1 MTIPQTGITLARIR
15 NTWMGDDMRA
25 RLLGLLCAV
34 ALTSAAC
41 GTSGSGGEPAPAGS
55 AATGSARYAE
65 GATFTMAIMEPG
77 DLNPLMT
84 ALSEPRQVD
93 FFLYDTLVAYKE
105 DGTVLPALATE
116 WKETATSV
124 EFTLAKGVTC
134 ADGSPLTAS
143 DVAGTVNFIADP
155 DNKSQLHGLFVPA
168 DLKATADD
176 AAGTVTMK
184 VETPDPF
191 LLRRLSSVFIVCG
204 QGLKDP
210 EGLKQGKHG
219 TGLYRITESVA
230 DDHYTLTRRP
240 EYAWGP
246 GGVTAKEPGLPEKVV
261 LKVVKNETTAA
272 NLLLSNQLNAAS
284 VVGPDRARLDQRGL
298 FKTEIRLM
306 FGEYTFNQAE
316 GRPTQDERVRQ
327 ALTHALDLDELARV
341 ATGGTGVRPDGLSMQ
356 PRVCPEVTTTALP
369 AHDPARAAALL
380 DEAGWVKGPDGVRA
394 KDGKKLELTFL
405 YLTEHGD
412 QGKSAAELIKQKWDE
427 LGAPT
432 KLSQIPSSQLGGVN
446 DGSTDWD
453 ASWIQVNVPLP
464 SMIVPFLSGDGPPK
478 GANWS
483 SIRNADYDRLVAE
496 AARTTGDE
504 SCAKWNEAEK
514 ALFAKADIVP
524 FADTTTP
531 LYGNGA
537 EFDRLGGT
545 FAPSTIRMLAK

>member
-1 MTIPQTGITLARIR
+1 
-15 NTWMGDDMRA
+15 MRA

-41 GTSGSGGEPAPAGS
+41 GTSGSGGEPAPAGTS
-55 AATGSARYAE
+55 RYAE
-65 GATFTMAIMEPG
+65 GATFTMAILEPG
-77 DLNPLMT
+77 DLNPLLT

-105 DGTVLPALATE
+105 DGTVLPGLATE
-116 WKETATSV
+116 WKDTATSV

-134 ADGSPLTAS
+134 ADGTPLTAK
-143 DVAGTVNFIADP
+143 DVADSVNFIADP
-155 DNKSQLHGLFVPA
+155 ENKSQLLGLFVPA

-176 AAGTVTMK
+176 AAGKVTMT
-184 VETPDPF
+184 VEAADPF

-204 QGLKDP
+204 KGLTDA
-210 EGLKQGKHG
+210 EGLKAGKHG
-219 TGLYRITESVA
+219 TGLYQITESVA

-272 NLLLSNQLNAAS
+272 NLLLSNQLNAAN
-284 VVGPDRARLDQRGL
+284 VIGPDRARLDQKQL
-298 FKTEIRLM
+298 FKSEIRLM

-316 GRPTQDERVRQ
+316 GRPAQDEKVRQ
-327 ALTHALDLDELARV
+327 ALTAALDLDELARV

-356 PRVCPEVTTTALP
+356 PRVCPDVTTTALP
-369 AHDPARAAALL
+369 AHDPAKAAALL
-380 DEAGWVKGPDGVRA
+380 DEAGWVKGADGVRA

-412 QGKSAAELIKQKWDE
+412 PGKAAAELIKQKWTE
-427 LGAPT
+427 LGVPT
-432 KLSQIPSSQLGGVN
+432 ELSQVPSSQLGGVN

-453 ASWIQVNVPLP
+453 AGWIQVNVPLP
-464 SMIVPFLSGDGPPK
+464 SMIVPFLTGDGPPK
-478 GANWS
+478 GSNWS
-483 SIRNADYDRLVAE
+483 SIKNADYDRLVAE
-496 AARTTGDE
+496 AAKATGDE

-514 ALFAKADIVP
+514 ALYAKADIVP

-537 EFDRLGGT
+537 EFGRLGGV
-545 FAPSTIRMLAK
+545 FAPSTIRMLSK